1 MLLLGI
7 YIDVKEAV
15 ATGPGAHAVSET
27 YSIEKAMDDESLS
40 NTSGSSKKNSER
52 KYKPS
57 FQDTA
62 VLIIKSKEAQ
72 QSIQSQ
78 CAC

>member
-40 NTSGSSKKNSER
+40 NKSGSSKKKTQKESTSQVF
-52 KYKPS
+52 KTPPS
-57 FQDTA
+57 
-62 VLIIKSKEAQ
+62 
-72 QSIQSQ
+72 
-78 CAC
+78 